1 MYRSILRRRTT
12 SMAAGLMGTL
22 ILLVAGCDSLRFA
35 PSEQQRQNAWLHN
48 RTATVAAETA
58 RAEQTSQELQALT
71 KLSELQ
77 SRSFTSYC
85 GLPKEYPQ
93 AETTEQIL
101 ADSNWQIANAALA
114 QSAER
119 PDPWQVA
126 DSALDVGIAISALFG
141 GVLGTRAVRFL
152 QDARAKSQALKEI
165 IQGNELFKTQNAR
178 QVEAFKAAQQHQSP
192 ETRQLVTALKG

>member
-1 MYRSILRRRTT
+1 MYRSTLRGSTT
-12 SMAAGLMGTL
+12 SMAAGLMGML